1 MAMVNIHLSL
11 HYQLLGIFYDFRFET
26 ALYKK
31 FRTAQTFMEDVAVD
45 LISQKLEIYH
55 EDKTRNLSLLDGYLR
70 NPKLNLAD
78 IIGMACDLLLA
89 GVDTSSYS
97 TSYAIFHLAINPEK
111 QERLYEEARIVLPE
125 KESGRVDGTVLNN
138 DVKYA
143 RAVLKETLR
152 LNPIA
157 IGVGRIL
164 NKDTVLSGYLI
175 PKGVNLTAVSFESQ
189 RCLKS
194 FLFRP

>member
-1 MAMVNIHLSL
+1 
-11 HYQLLGIFYDFRFET
+11 
-26 ALYKK
+26 
-31 FRTAQTFMEDVAVD
+31 MEDVAID
-45 LISQKLEIYH
+45 LISEKLEIYR
-55 EDKTRNLSLLDGYLR
+55 EDKTRNCSLLDGYLR
-70 NPKLNLAD
+70 NPKLNLSD

-89 GVDTSSYS
+89 GVDTSSLA
-97 TSYAIFHLAINPEK
+97 TSYALFHLGMNPEK
-111 QERLYEEARIVLPE
+111 QERLYEEARLVIPE
-125 KESGRVDGTVLNN
+125 VGGVDGTVLNN

-175 PKGVNLTAVSFESQ
+175 PKGVNFCTFGLENVLTT
-189 RCLKS
+189 
-194 FLFRP
+194 LFSYRR

>member
-1 MAMVNIHLSL
+1 
-11 HYQLLGIFYDFRFET
+11 
-26 ALYKK
+26 
-31 FRTAQTFMEDVAVD
+31 MEDVAVD